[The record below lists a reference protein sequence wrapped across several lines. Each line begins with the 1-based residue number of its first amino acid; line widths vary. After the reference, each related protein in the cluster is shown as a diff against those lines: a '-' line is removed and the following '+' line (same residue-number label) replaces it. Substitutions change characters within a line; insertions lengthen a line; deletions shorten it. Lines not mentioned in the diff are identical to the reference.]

1 MNVTPKVTVIYAF
14 SNQGQSIE
22 PYFIFPQSLADSE
35 AIDEHD
41 FYNELGHLTPQI
53 FLTWIEK
60 HLIPKSTQPILFHL
74 HETSSTLYLDLGGM
88 VLMLCSRLPILSAD
102 VLSLLQDKRIYPF
115 GYPSTRTLPFRY
127 LFERRVRNNRSTNL
141 MSELWKK
148 VLVDQ
153 ERTHVLRGV
162 HCTVKTIKFYFGQI
176 WPLLI
181 DESRDDD
188 ETTAAMTGDH
198 ELKTFKDRCQQAFLQ
213 AGIEIRPGSGQNLVD
228 DGLSGSV
235 QDNDSTRTNE
245 MIDQLNHLLVMI
257 HRIKAQIESNP
268 VLKIKNDGSEYK
280 SSFTIVGHLE
290 FLFFSSR
297 TGTIE

>member
-22 PYFIFPQSLADSE
+22 PYFIFPQSLADPE

-53 FLTWIEK
+53 FLSWVEK
-60 HLIPKSTQPILFHL
+60 HLIPKSTEPLRFTYFRHAL
-74 HETSSTLYLDLGGM
+74 LYLDLGPM
-88 VLMLCSRLPILSAD
+88 VLVLCSRLPILSAD
-102 VLSLLQDKRIYPF
+102 VLALFQDKRIHPF

-148 VLVDQ
+148 ALVDQ
-153 ERTHVLRGV
+153 ERTHVLRGAQ
-162 HCTVKTIKFYFGQI
+162 CTVKNIKYYFGQI

-188 ETTAAMTGDH
+188 ETTAAMAGDN

-213 AGIEIRPGSGQNLVD
+213 AGIEIRMGSGESPMD
-228 DGLSGSV
+228 DVMSSIAL
-235 QDNDSTRTNE
+235 DNDTKRTNE

-268 VLKIKNDGSEYK
+268 VLKIKNDDGEC
-280 SSFTIVGHLE
+280 E
-290 FLFFSSR
+290 P
-297 TGTIE
+297 